1 MSAAH
6 HDAFLDALADAGL
19 AMHKPA
25 LEIDGTLHRYRVAG
39 DKSGS
44 LNGWYVF
51 HDETKPFG
59 AFGSWKTGQSCT
71 WSAEKPERMTPAERQ
86 AMAARQQAARA
97 ALAAETERV
106 QAAAAIRA
114 VRLWDRANVASGA
127 HPYLARKQVQ
137 SYGLKDLRGQL
148 VVPVRDADGKLWSL
162 QFIGAD
168 GKKTF
173 LTGGRKR
180 GCYHAIGRPSSL
192 LCVCEGYATGATIY
206 EATGHATAVAF
217 DAGNIKPVAVA
228 LRAKFPALPMVICAD
243 NDDQTPGNPGVTAA
257 KEAAR
262 AARAAV
268 AIPRFMEVANV

>member
-1 MSAAH
+1 MNGAGEFVAAMM
-6 HDAFLDALADAGL
+6 AAGL
-19 AMHKPA
+19 PMQKNGVIA
-25 LEIDGTLHRYRVAG
+25 DGGLHRFRVEG
-39 DKSGS
+39 DKPGS
-44 LNGWYVF
+44 MNGWYVL
-51 HDETKPFG
+51 HLDDKSFG

-71 WSAEKPERMTPAERQ
+71 WSAEKPETMTPAERQ
-86 AMAARQQAARA
+86 AMAARHQAARA

-106 QAAAAIRA
+106 QAAAALRA
-114 VRLWDRANVASGA
+114 LRLWDRANVASGA

-180 GCYHAIGRPSSL
+180 GCYHAIGRPSSV
-192 LCVCEGYATGATIY
+192 LCVAEGYATGATIY